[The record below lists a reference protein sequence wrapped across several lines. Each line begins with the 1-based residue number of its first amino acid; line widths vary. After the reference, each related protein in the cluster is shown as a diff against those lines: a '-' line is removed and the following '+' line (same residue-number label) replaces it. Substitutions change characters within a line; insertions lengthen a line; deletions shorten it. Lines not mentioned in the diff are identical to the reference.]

1 MITLGQKLKNA
12 RLKKRLTLQEVANI
26 LGYKT
31 RASIHHW
38 ESGFR
43 IPKLASLKKLAKLYE
58 VDILHFITDD

>member
-1 MITLGQKLKNA
+1 M
-12 RLKKRLTLQEVANI
+12 TLQEKLRRARLEKGLSLFQVADA

-31 RASIHHW
+31 RASVHHW
-38 ESGFR
+38 ETGYR